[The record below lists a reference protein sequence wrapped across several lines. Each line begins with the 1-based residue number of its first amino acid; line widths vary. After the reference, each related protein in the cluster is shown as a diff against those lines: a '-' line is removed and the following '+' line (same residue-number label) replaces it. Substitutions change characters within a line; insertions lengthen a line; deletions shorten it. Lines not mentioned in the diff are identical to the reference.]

1 MSQGRSEAKGRSEDR
16 NGGTGEGPP
25 PQFDWGGLLA
35 RFGLVLALLALIV
48 VLSALSDRFLSWNN
62 IVNILRQISIN
73 AIIAFGMTVVIIG
86 RGIDLSVGS
95 LVALTGVIGAS
106 IAVLGVPDRGLEP
119 TFLQLA
125 YPWLAMGAMLLIG
138 TLLGLWNGAF
148 VAYAGIAPFIVT
160 LAGLTMFRGGAL
172 AYTEGRPISG
182 MPEAIY
188 QIGNG
193 EILWLP
199 TPIWIMLVFLGISYF
214 LLRHTSLGR
223 SIYAIGGNEEAARL
237 SGIPVRRVKLFT
249 YAFCG
254 FAAALAAIILT
265 SRVNSGQPS
274 AGVAFELDAI
284 AAVVVGG
291 TSLFGGKGGVFGTLI
306 GALIIGV
313 INNGMNLLD
322 VPSFYQQIVK
332 GGVILAA
339 LLIERLAAKRR

>member
-1 MSQGRSEAKGRSEDR
+1 MSQGPSEKRSASAD
-16 NGGTGEGPP
+16 GTKA
-25 PQFDWGGLLA
+25 QLDWGNLLA
-35 RFGLVLALLALIV
+35 KFGLVLALLALIT
-48 VLSALSDRFLSWNN
+48 VLSILSDRFFSLNN
-62 IVNILRQISIN
+62 FINILRQISIN

-95 LVALTGVIGAS
+95 LVALAGVIGAS
-106 IAVLGVPDRGLEP
+106 IAVLGVPERGLDP
-119 TFLQLA
+119 TFMQMA
-125 YPWLAMGAMLLIG
+125 YPWLAIGAMLLIG
-138 TLLGLWNGAF
+138 ILLGLWNGVF

-182 MPEAIY
+182 MPEVMY

-199 TPIWIMLVFLGISYF
+199 IPIWIMLVFLGVSYF

-254 FAAALAAIILT
+254 FAASLAAIILT
-265 SRVNSGQPS
+265 SRVNSGQPA

-291 TSLFGGKGGVFGTLI
+291 TSLFGGRGGVFGTLI

-332 GGVILAA
+332 GGVILTA
-339 LLIERLAAKRR
+339 LLIERLVAKRH